1 MTVPLR
7 SIFLTIAFSVQKVP
21 FSRIRIVSLPEGWL
35 WLWPLLVLLV
45 IFGSTRRTSVHPKC
59 VELGCIKFLY
69 LLGFV
74 ILLLDIFFFFHLEG
88 CLNTFL
94 PDFPLVLDPN
104 MGETAPTRLQQ
115 STPHPSITIFNW
127 SNTYWSLGRL
137 RIFYR
142 SEIIYGYVRIWWIK
156 DGAIIHITKP

>member
-45 IFGSTRRTSVHPKC
+45 IFGSPRRTSAHPKWD
-59 VELGCIKFLY
+59 VSIFLY

-74 ILLLDIFFFFHLEG
+74 ILLLDIFFFFHRVE

-104 MGETAPTRLQQ
+104 IGETAPTRLQQ
-115 STPHPSITIFNW
+115 STPHPSITIFYW

-142 SEIIYGYVRIWWIK
+142 S
-156 DGAIIHITKP
+156 

>member
-1 MTVPLR
+1 MALAITSPLKD
-7 SIFLTIAFSVQKVP
+7 IWVNKKDLA
-21 FSRIRIVSLPEGWL
+21 
-35 WLWPLLVLLV
+35 
-45 IFGSTRRTSVHPKC
+45 VHPKC

-74 ILLLDIFFFFHLEG
+74 ILLLGIFFFFHREG

-142 SEIIYGYVRIWWIK
+142 SEIIYGYVRIW
-156 DGAIIHITKP
+156 